1 MPLSASELKEANR
14 SDPMTIQE
22 LDISWA
28 STSNERRRL
37 RWELVSAENVRRVFL
52 TTREDVLAV
61 LWKGDVRLFQ
71 EFARTLA
78 DDAVTAHRRA
88 AIATTNNEGA
98 FR

>member
-1 MPLSASELKEANR
+1 MSV
-14 SDPMTIQE
+14 QE

-28 STSNERRRL
+28 STGNERRRL
-37 RWELVSAENVRRVFL
+37 RWELMSAEDVRGVFL
-52 TTREDVLAV
+52 TTHEDVLVV
-61 LWKGDVRLFQ
+61 LWKGDVGLFQ

-78 DDAVTAHRRA
+78 RDAVTANGHA